1 MRRLGDLPDICG
13 ARGRHGGRVG
23 GQTEFL
29 MRQDDPAGPAVAD
42 PAARAVGPL
51 SMSVSS
57 ASSATTS
64 TAVLADP
71 FEAARRRLVDYL
83 IRYALVESYFT
94 FQRHRRPYPFA
105 HKHALLPNTDGPKA
119 ESRYQNTAFMILR
132 DGRIPQSLI
141 KHFRLRRSNLV
152 NAANIARMVPGL
164 DLDLDL
170 DLGAMDAARCEVMG
184 DGFEGL
190 FRGLAPLD
198 YALVMERHQDE
209 DGSGQAGPPEGPV
222 HLTHMHVKVERLTDN
237 AVNELARDLGYVE
250 RRLFERGEDYVDRLE
265 AKFYEYFGFSANAS
279 GRKSAAAMAAQMLG
293 VEGGRFNVL
302 LSNQDD
308 CRMTVLDESELIT
321 QYMLLRLDRNDTER
335 FTAQALAAG
344 ADDGTAFRVISDG
357 RGQTVVIY
365 RLTLRRTAA
374 ARPGPR
380 QPGES
385 ELDLPWLEIAD
396 EALVAV
402 PARQPVPGPQVLT
415 FPWAIR

>member
-1 MRRLGDLPDICG
+1 MVALDDFPDGSG
-13 ARGRHGGRVG
+13 AQGRHGGRVG
-23 GQTEFL
+23 GKTDFL
-29 MRQDDPAGPAVAD
+29 IRQGNLADMPAMAD
-42 PAARAVGPL
+42 PAARAAGQAP
-51 SMSVSS
+51 VST
-57 ASSATTS
+57 ATTS
-64 TAVLADP
+64 TAFLADP

-83 IRYALVESYFT
+83 ISYALVESYFT

-105 HKHALLPNTDGPKA
+105 QKHAVLPNTDGPKA

-152 NAANIARMVPGL
+152 NPANIARMVPAL
-164 DLDLDL
+164 DLDLDQV
-170 DLGAMDAARCEVMG
+170 DATRCDMLGEVMG
-184 DGFEGL
+184 EGFEPL

-222 HLTHMHVKVERLTDN
+222 RLTHMHVKVERLTDN
-237 AVNELARDLGYVE
+237 AINELARDLGYVE

-321 QYMLLRLDRNDTER
+321 QYMLLRLDRTDTER

-380 QPGES
+380 QAGEGD
-385 ELDLPWLEIAD
+385 LDLPWLEIAD

-402 PARQPVPGPQVLT
+402 PGRQAVPGPQVLT
-415 FPWAIR
+415 FPWAMR

>member
-1 MRRLGDLPDICG
+1 
-13 ARGRHGGRVG
+13 
-23 GQTEFL
+23 
-29 MRQDDPAGPAVAD
+29 MRQGDPASDRAEGEQAPR
-42 PAARAVGPL
+42 AAG
-51 SMSVSS
+51 S
-57 ASSATTS
+57 APVSSATTS
-64 TAVLADP
+64 TAFLADP

-152 NAANIARMVPGL
+152 NAANVARMVPGL
-164 DLDLDL
+164 DLSLEPVDP
-170 DLGAMDAARCEVMG
+170 ARCEVMG
-184 DGFEGL
+184 EGFEGL

-209 DGSGQAGPPEGPV
+209 DGSGQSGPPEGPV
-222 HLTHMHVKVERLTDN
+222 RLTHMHVKVERLTDN

-321 QYMLLRLDRNDTER
+321 QYMLLRLDRADTER

-402 PARQPVPGPQVLT
+402 PARQAVPGPQVLT
-415 FPWAIR
+415 FPWATR

>member
-1 MRRLGDLPDICG
+1 
-13 ARGRHGGRVG
+13 
-23 GQTEFL
+23 
-29 MRQDDPAGPAVAD
+29 
-42 PAARAVGPL
+42 
-51 SMSVSS
+51 
-57 ASSATTS
+57 
-64 TAVLADP
+64 
-71 FEAARRRLVDYL
+71 
-83 IRYALVESYFT
+83 
-94 FQRHRRPYPFA
+94 
-105 HKHALLPNTDGPKA
+105 
-119 ESRYQNTAFMILR
+119 
-132 DGRIPQSLI
+132 
-141 KHFRLRRSNLV
+141 
-152 NAANIARMVPGL
+152 VPGL
-164 DLDLDL
+164 DLDL
-170 DLGAMDAARCEVMG
+170 APVDAARCEVMG
-184 DGFEGL
+184 EGFEGL

-209 DGSGQAGPPEGPV
+209 DGSGQSGPPEGPV
-222 HLTHMHVKVERLTDN
+222 RLTHMHVKVERLTDN
-237 AVNELARDLGYVE
+237 AVNELARGLGYVE

-321 QYMLLRLDRNDTER
+321 QYMLLRLDRADTER

-402 PARQPVPGPQVLT
+402 PARQAVPGPQVLT
-415 FPWAIR
+415 FPWATR